1 MEAQRLALTH
11 RLQDRP
17 CGSTLS
23 RRQQNMKKTALFLA
37 LLLASAVASAQT
49 PMRVRGTIT
58 GFQGDVLSVKTR
70 DGKDLKI
77 NLTPDFGVSAAK
89 AVTLA
94 DFGPGAYVGSTAKK
108 NAAGQLVASEV
119 HRLPPAAK
127 PGHTP
132 WDTAPGDTMTNAN
145 VAKVVKTGKGNELT
159 LEYAGGAQT
168 ILVPDGTPIVDFV
181 PGDKSLLVAGATV
194 FIGAQVAADGK
205 ITAGRVAVSK
215 DGVKPPQ

>member
-1 MEAQRLALTH
+1 
-11 RLQDRP
+11 
-17 CGSTLS
+17 
-23 RRQQNMKKTALFLA
+23 MKKSSLFVAGCA
-37 LLLASAVASAQT
+37 LLLASAAVSAQT

-58 GFQGDVLSVKTR
+58 SFEGDVLSVKTR
-70 DGKDLKI
+70 DGKDVKI
-77 NLTPDFGVSAAK
+77 NLAPNFTVAAAK

-119 HRLPPAAK
+119 HRLPPQAPA
-127 PGHTP
+127 GHTP

-145 VAKVVKTGKGNELT
+145 VAKVVRAAGGNELT
-159 LEYAGGAQT
+159 LEYKDGSQN

-181 PGDKSLLVAGATV
+181 PGDKSLLVPGATV
-194 FIGAQVAADGK
+194 FVGASVGADGK
-205 ITAGRVAVSK
+205 VTAARVAVSK

>member
-1 MEAQRLALTH
+1 
-11 RLQDRP
+11 
-17 CGSTLS
+17 
-23 RRQQNMKKTALFLA
+23 MKKSGLFLVAGA
-37 LLLASAVASAQT
+37 LLLASAIASAQT
-49 PMRVRGTIT
+49 PMRIRGTIT
-58 GFQGDVLSVKTR
+58 SFDGNVLSVKTR
-70 DGKDLKI
+70 DGKDVKI
-77 NLTPDFGVSAAK
+77 NLTPDFGVAAAK

-119 HRLPPAAK
+119 HRLPPQAK
-127 PGHTP
+127 AGHTP

-145 VAKVVKTGKGNELT
+145 VAKVVKTANGNELT
-159 LEYAGGAQT
+159 LEYQGGSEK
-168 ILVPDGTPIVDFV
+168 ILVPDGTPIVDFA

-194 FIGAQVAADGK
+194 FVGATVGADGK

>member
-1 MEAQRLALTH
+1 
-11 RLQDRP
+11 
-17 CGSTLS
+17 
-23 RRQQNMKKTALFLA
+23 MKKTEVLLA
-37 LLLASAVASAQT
+37 AGVLLLASALASAQT
-49 PMRVRGTIT
+49 PMRVRGTIASLN
-58 GFQGDVLSVKTR
+58 GDVLSVKTR
-70 DGKDLKI
+70 DGKDVKI
-77 NLTPDFGVSAAK
+77 NLAPNYTVSAAK

-119 HRLPPAAK
+119 HRLPAQAK

-145 VAKVVKTGKGNELT
+145 VGKVVKASGGNELT
-159 LEYAGGAQT
+159 LEYAGGSQT

-181 PGDKSLLVAGATV
+181 PGDKSLLVPGATV
-194 FIGAQVAADGK
+194 FVGAQVEADGK